1 MMHLPKNE
9 PVLSYGLI
17 VAVISAGIAM
27 FMSLGW
33 LELTEQQFT
42 SVMLFVSALAVLGA
56 AVVRQFVTPLVN
68 PRDVDKEPL
77 TRSDNSPALK
87 ARQ

>member
-1 MMHLPKNE
+1 MNLPKTE

-27 FMSLGW
+27 AMSLGW
-33 LELTEQQFT
+33 IELTEQQFT
-42 SVMLFVSALAVLGA
+42 DVMLFVSAFMVLGA
-56 AVVRQFVTPLVN
+56 AIVRQYVTPLVN
-68 PRDVDKEPL
+68 PKDSDGEPL

-87 ARQ
+87 AQK